1 MMKKKKSTA
10 TKTINRRLCKH
21 HWVISPPQG
30 KDSRGSC
37 KLCGKKKIF
46 SNSSESI
53 MWEKTNTLRKT
64 EMNYSNNI
72 PITATTATN
81 SRRKFLIKG
90 IKILEFKKMGWFST

>member
-1 MMKKKKSTA
+1 MKKKKLTITA
-10 TKTINRRLCKH
+10 SVNRRLCKH

-37 KLCGKKKIF
+37 KLCGKKKVF

-64 EMNYSNNI
+64 DVSYAA
-72 PITATTATN
+72 PITISAPKDKN
-81 SRRKFLIKG
+81 F
-90 IKILEFKKMGWFST
+90 EN